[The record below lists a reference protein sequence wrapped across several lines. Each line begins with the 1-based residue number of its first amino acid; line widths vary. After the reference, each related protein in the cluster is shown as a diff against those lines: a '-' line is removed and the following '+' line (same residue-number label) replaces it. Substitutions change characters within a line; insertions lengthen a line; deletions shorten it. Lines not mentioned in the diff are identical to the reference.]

1 MLKKHKDILVL
12 NRDLLISGTVAFFVS
27 AMATQLYA
35 EHTNNNSNTNDVAVS
50 IVSISSGYFVSIPL
64 FTILFYFGNRDKYED
79 SSPVKNTNHRIMS
92 LMIRKILA
100 IRSVSELVYL
110 ITRFVVIYNI
120 LLLTTI
126 EPYIASMISSL
137 SASALS
143 YIVVNLS
150 ARNLKLFGSKIK
162 HQ

>member
-1 MLKKHKDILVL
+1 LLKKHRDILVL

-35 EHTNNNSNTNDVAVS
+35 EHTNNSNINDVIVS

-64 FTILFYFGNRDKYED
+64 FTILFYFDNRGKYED

-110 ITRFVVIYNI
+110 FTRFVVVYNI

-126 EPYIASMISSL
+126 EPYLASMISSL

>member
-1 MLKKHKDILVL
+1 
-12 NRDLLISGTVAFFVS
+12 
-27 AMATQLYA
+27 
-35 EHTNNNSNTNDVAVS
+35 
-50 IVSISSGYFVSIPL
+50 L

-79 SSPVKNTNHRIMS
+79 ISPVKNTNHRIMF

>member
-1 MLKKHKDILVL
+1 MLKKHKDLLVL
-12 NRDLLISGTVAFFVS
+12 NRDLLISGTVAFLVS

-35 EHTNNNSNTNDVAVS
+35 EHTNNNNTNDLAIS
-50 IVSISSGYFVSIPL
+50 IVSILSGYFVSIPL
-64 FTILFYFGNRDKYED
+64 FTILFYFDNRGKFED

-110 ITRFVVIYNI
+110 FTRFVVVYNI

-150 ARNLKLFGSKIK
+150 ARNLKLFGKIK
-162 HQ
+162 DH